1 MSDQNATQISAFN
14 QDDPYPL
21 LSMTDCTYREAQI
34 HAAHVD
40 AWLGLDTIRVE
51 AGLQTKNSDQELWIG
66 LKPEAL
72 LTPYI
77 EFRQILERLDVRGQL
92 KPGAI
97 VIDCGAGYGRMGF
110 VVEAHYPH
118 VKFVGYEIVQERVA
132 EGARCLALQGFSSAQ
147 LLCANIDNSEFNL
160 PEAETYFVYDFSHRA
175 AIDRL
180 LLRLLQIARRRSIT
194 VVARGRSSRDAIDH
208 GAPWL
213 SQVVPPE
220 HFQNF
225 SIYRS

>member
-1 MSDQNATQISAFN
+1 MSEQNANQFSVFN
-14 QDDPYPL
+14 QDNPYPL
-21 LSMTDCTYREAQI
+21 LAMTDCTYREAQI
-34 HAAHVD
+34 HASKVD
-40 AWLGLDTIRVE
+40 AWLGLNTLGIE
-51 AGLQTKNSDQELWIG
+51 AALQTKNSDQELWIG

-77 EFRQILERLDVRGQL
+77 EFRQILERLDARGKL
-92 KPGAI
+92 VPDST

-110 VVEAHYPH
+110 VIGAHYPI
-118 VKFVGYEIVQERVA
+118 VKFIGYEIVPERVA
-132 EGARCLALQGFSSAQ
+132 EGARCLALQGFHSAQ
-147 LLCANIDNSEFNL
+147 LLCANIDSPNFKL

-180 LLRLLQIARRRSIT
+180 LLRLQQIAKSRSVT

-208 GAPWL
+208 RAPWL
-213 SQVVPPE
+213 SQVVTPE

-225 SIYRS
+225 SIYQS

>member
-1 MSDQNATQISAFN
+1 MSDQNANQISVFN

-34 HAAHVD
+34 HATAVD
-40 AWLGLDTIRVE
+40 RWLGLGISSIE
-51 AGLQTKNSDQELWIG
+51 ASLQHKNTDQNLWIG
-66 LKPEAL
+66 LPPEAL

-77 EFRQILERLDVRGQL
+77 EFRQILERLQL
-92 KPGAI
+92 APGST
-97 VIDCGAGYGRMGF
+97 VIDFGAGYGRMGF
-110 VVEAHYPH
+110 VVGAHYPG
-118 VKFVGYEIVQERVA
+118 VKFIGYELVPERVF
-132 EGARCLALQGFSSAQ
+132 EGARCLREQNYTSAQ
-147 LLCANIDNSEFNL
+147 LLCANIDSPEFVL
-160 PEAETYFVYDFSHRA
+160 PEAETYFIYDFSHRA

-180 LLRLLQIARRRSIT
+180 LFRLQQLAKRRSII

-213 SQVVPPE
+213 SQVVTPE

>member
-1 MSDQNATQISAFN
+1 MTNYQG
-14 QDDPYPL
+14 DPYPL
-21 LSMTDCTYREAQI
+21 LSMSDCSYREAQI
-34 HAAHVD
+34 HASQVD
-40 AWLGLDTIRVE
+40 SWLGLETAKIE
-51 AGLQTKNSDQELWIG
+51 SALSKTNSDQELWIG
-66 LKPEAL
+66 LKTEAL

-77 EFRQILERLDVRGQL
+77 EFRQILEKVRP
-92 KPGAI
+92 KPGDT

-110 VVEAHYPH
+110 VIGAHYPG
-118 VKFVGYEIVQERVA
+118 VNFIGFEIVAERVS
-132 EGARCLALQGFSSAQ
+132 EGAKRLSEQGFSSAQ
-147 LLCANIDNSEFNL
+147 LLCANIDSPEFIL

-180 LLRLLQIARRRSIT
+180 LLKLQALARKRSIT

>member
-1 MSDQNATQISAFN
+1 MTSAGGTN
-14 QDDPYPL
+14 GVIVTNYQGDPYPL
-21 LSMTDCTYREAQI
+21 LSMSDCSYREAQI
-34 HAAHVD
+34 HASQVD
-40 AWLGLDTIRVE
+40 SWLGLETAKIE
-51 AGLQTKNSDQELWIG
+51 SALSKTNSDQELWIG
-66 LKPEAL
+66 LKTEAL

-77 EFRQILERLDVRGQL
+77 EFRQILEKVRP
-92 KPGAI
+92 KPGDT

-110 VVEAHYPH
+110 VIGAHYPG
-118 VKFVGYEIVQERVA
+118 VNFIGFEIVAERVS
-132 EGARCLALQGFSSAQ
+132 EGAKRLSEQGFSSAQ
-147 LLCANIDNSEFNL
+147 LLCANIDSPEFIL

-180 LLRLLQIARRRSIT
+180 LLKLQALARKRSIT

>member
-1 MSDQNATQISAFN
+1 MSDSKNATGNCPFS

-21 LSMTDCTYREAQI
+21 LAMTDCTYREAQI
-34 HAAHVD
+34 HAAEVD
-40 AWLGLDTIRVE
+40 AWLKLNTFGIE
-51 AGLQTKNSDQELWIG
+51 ATLEKTNSDQELWIG

-77 EFRQILERLDVRGQL
+77 EFRQMLERLNPKSGDT
-92 KPGAI
+92 I
-97 VIDCGAGYGRMGF
+97 IDFGAGYGRMGF
-110 VVEAHYPH
+110 VIGAHYPE
-118 VKFVGYEIVQERVA
+118 VNFIGYEIVPERVN
-132 EGARCLALQGFSSAQ
+132 EGQRCLRAQGYASAQ
-147 LLCANIDNSEFNL
+147 LLCANIDTADFEF
-160 PEAETYFVYDFSHRA
+160 PAAKTYFIYDFSHRA

-180 LLRLLQIARRRSIT
+180 LAKLQQIARRRSIT

-213 SQVVPPE
+213 SQVRPPE